1 MFLRMGDGSG
11 VWFGLGKKGGVH
23 VPGDEMLLMGR
34 PIMEEPETVAVP
46 LPKCKVRSGRVALQG
61 TSLGVGEG
69 GLVGVLFFW
78 FGGGWGPGKGGE
90 GRGEMEGAHGPQIV
104 N

>member
-1 MFLRMGDGSG
+1 MFLRVGDGSG

-61 TSLGVGEG
+61 TSLGVGG
-69 GLVGVLFFW
+69 GGRLVGALFFLV
-78 FGGGWGPGKGGE
+78 GGRGGGE
-90 GRGEMEGAHGPQIV
+90 GK
-104 N
+104 

>member
-1 MFLRMGDGSG
+1 
-11 VWFGLGKKGGVH
+11 
-23 VPGDEMLLMGR
+23 
-34 PIMEEPETVAVP
+34 MEEPETVAVP

-61 TSLGVGEG
+61 TSLGVGG
-69 GLVGVLFFW
+69 GVSGGCFFFGW
-78 FGGGWGPGKGGE
+78 GGGVGLGE

>member
-1 MFLRMGDGSG
+1 MVRGGG
-11 VWFGLGKKGGVH
+11 GKEEEKRKGERRVH

-61 TSLGVGEG
+61 TSLGVG
-69 GLVGVLFFW
+69 
-78 FGGGWGPGKGGE
+78 GGGG
-90 GRGEMEGAHGPQIV
+90 
-104 N
+104 